1 MDLENVYW
9 FESIKICITILPF
22 FLHIVTYE
30 VSTETK
36 LRCKGDILFHLL
48 ETKLLL

>member
-1 MDLENVYW
+1 MFIGLKALKYALQY
-9 FESIKICITILPF
+9 FPFF
-22 FLHIVTYE
+22 FLHILTYE

-36 LRCKGDILFHLL
+36 LRCKGDILCHFL